1 MQQEMSYYR
10 VSTEFYQEDL
20 NGALIKQKTED
31 LVRCSCYTDAEQT
44 ALALANYYNR
54 DKFAESS
61 FLKIKVVKTPIN
73 CFLYNDLLVS
83 ESQLIN
89 KLVCCGFEETR
100 DSSVGIYAVK
110 VMYIDDED
118 EKRKKTFNEV
128 IYVPAIDVNDAMFR
142 VTNYIDESQETKKFF
157 IREVKFDK
165 AESILWDPQFYKS
178 KISEC
183 I

>member
-1 MQQEMSYYR
+1 MQQEMNYYR
-10 VSTEFYQEDL
+10 VSTEFYQEDS

-31 LVRCSCYTDAEQT
+31 LVRCANYTDAEQT
-44 ALALANYYNR
+44 ALALANYYGR

-128 IYVPAIDVNDAMFR
+128 VYVPAEGVDDAMLR
-142 VTNYIDESQETKKFF
+142 VENHIIQSQETKRFY

-178 KISEC
+178 KTLEC